1 MFYRHMR
8 FCSATL
14 ILTLLL
20 VSETTSKAAS
30 HSTLIN
36 PEAIQGCYEIG
47 KLEWHPKF
55 EGDDLV
61 FITPPARIQVLSQ
74 RGTQG
79 QEKDQYLVRPA
90 PGFPKSIHRYS
101 YWRPTGS
108 HSVEIVWST
117 GLSGLTMRLKV
128 EENNLKGK
136 AKPFWDFLGR
146 VPSARV
152 MAHKVDCAASQ

>member
-1 MFYRHMR
+1 MR
-8 FCSATL
+8 LRSTTL

-20 VSETTSKAAS
+20 VSYATPTAAS
-30 HSTLIN
+30 HSRLIS
-36 PEAIQGCYEIG
+36 PEAVQGCYQIG

-61 FITPPARIQVLSQ
+61 FITPPERIQVLAQ
-74 RGTQG
+74 RGTEG
-79 QEKDQYLVRPA
+79 REKGEYLVRPA

-101 YWRPTGS
+101 YWRATGS
-108 HSVEIVWST
+108 HSLEIVWST

-128 EENNLKGK
+128 EGNNLKGK

-152 MAHKVDCAASQ
+152 LAHKVDCGSGQ